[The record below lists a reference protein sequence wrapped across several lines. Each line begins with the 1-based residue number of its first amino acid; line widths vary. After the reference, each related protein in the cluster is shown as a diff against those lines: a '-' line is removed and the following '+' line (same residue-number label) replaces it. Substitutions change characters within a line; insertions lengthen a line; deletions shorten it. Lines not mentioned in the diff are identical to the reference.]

1 MKLHLI
7 AATAAVLL
15 SAAAS
20 SAGAASIVT
29 AKLEAPLAMSVR
41 PIAGSA
47 VFVCAAD
54 TCTAVATNSDTGSR
68 TACRQ
73 LVRVVGPVSAFGSEA
88 KPLSSEQLA
97 ACNTAAK
104 K

>member
-1 MKLHLI
+1 MKTQLI
-7 AATAAVLL
+7 AAAAAVLL
-15 SAAAS
+15 SAVAS

-29 AKLEAPLAMSVR
+29 AKLETPLTMAKK

-47 VFVCAAD
+47 VFSCAAD
-54 TCTAVATNSDTGSR
+54 ICTAVSTNSDTGSR

-73 LVRVVGPVSAFGSEA
+73 LVRVVGPVSAFGSED
-88 KPLSSEQLA
+88 KPLSTEQLA
-97 ACNTAAK
+97 ACNVAAK